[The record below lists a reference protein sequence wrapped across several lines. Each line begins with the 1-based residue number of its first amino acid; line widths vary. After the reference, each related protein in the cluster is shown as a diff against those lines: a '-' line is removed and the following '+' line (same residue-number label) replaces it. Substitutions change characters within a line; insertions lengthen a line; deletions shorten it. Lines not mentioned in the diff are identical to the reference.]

1 MQNLVKIAFPGLGI
15 GEFTVNKVAFSLF
28 GLDVRW
34 YGVLITLGIIL
45 CYLYTAWRGKQVKI
59 SSDDILDI
67 AMFVVIFGIIG
78 ARLYYVVM
86 SPDQFDSLWDVLNIR
101 GGGLAI
107 YGGVIFGAITLIIAA
122 RIKKIHIFRMLD
134 CTAPGVM
141 LAQAIGRWGNFFN
154 GEAFGEQTEIFCRMG
169 LQHANWSQ
177 MYYYHPT
184 FLYESLWNLL
194 GFGIINL
201 VYRKKKFDGQIA
213 LMYIGWYG
221 LGRMFI
227 EGLRTDSLYL
237 GAFRVS
243 QLVAGISFVVCA
255 ALLVAGLI
263 VPHHFK
269 RITDRLGQPKAVA
282 VEAADAAEEDEA
294 DQAMPHDGI
303 CPHCGAVIDP
313 AEEKCAYCGVYWK
326 QSTNKENDE
335 NGKTD

>member
-1 MQNLVKIAFPGLGI
+1 MNHIVKIAFPGLGI
-15 GEFTVNKVAFSLF
+15 EEFTVSKVAFSLF

-34 YGVLITLGIIL
+34 YGVIITLGIIL
-45 CYLYTAWRGKQVKI
+45 CYFYAAWRGKQVGI
-59 SSDDILDI
+59 SSDDIIDI
-67 AMFVVIFGIIG
+67 AMFTVIFGIIG
-78 ARLYYVVM
+78 ARLYYVIM

-107 YGGVIFGAITLIIAA
+107 YGGVILGSITLIITA
-122 RIKKIHIFRMLD
+122 RIKKIDIFKMLD
-134 CTAPGVM
+134 CAGPGVM

-194 GFGIINL
+194 GFGLINL

-213 LMYIGWYG
+213 LMYFAWYG

-237 GAFRVS
+237 GNFRVS
-243 QLVAGISFVVCA
+243 QLVAGISFVICTV
-255 ALLVAGLI
+255 LLIAGMI
-263 VPHHFK
+263 VPHKFNAFTAK
-269 RITDRLGQPKAVA
+269 FAGAQKTVPT
-282 VEAADAAEEDEA
+282 EAEAGSAAETDTF
-294 DQAMPHDGI
+294 DGL
-303 CPHCGAVIDP
+303 CPHCGGVLEPDQENCP
-313 AEEKCAYCGVYWK
+313 FCGVYLRK
-326 QSTNKENDE
+326 NTSKENEE
-335 NGKTD
+335 NGKID

>member
-1 MQNLVKIAFPGLGI
+1 MNTLVKISFPGLGI
-15 GEFTVNKVAFSLF
+15 EEFTVNKVAFSLF
-28 GLDVRW
+28 GLEVRW
-34 YGVLITLGIIL
+34 YGVIITLGIIL
-45 CYLYTAWRGKQVKI
+45 CYLYASWRGKQEGIK
-59 SSDDILDI
+59 SDDILDI

-78 ARLYYVVM
+78 ARLYYVIM
-86 SPDQFDSLWDVLNIR
+86 SPDQFDSFGDIINIR

-107 YGGVIFGAITLIIAA
+107 YGGVIVGSITLIIAA
-122 RIKKIHIFRMLD
+122 RIKKINIFRMLD
-134 CTAPGVM
+134 CAGPGVM
-141 LAQAIGRWGNFFN
+141 LAQAVGRWGNFFN

-169 LQHANWSQ
+169 LQHNNWSQ

-184 FLYESLWNLL
+184 FLYESLWNLI
-194 GFGIINL
+194 GFGLINL

-213 LMYIGWYG
+213 LMYFAWYG

-243 QLVAGISFVVCA
+243 QLVAGVSFVVCA
-255 ALLVAGLI
+255 VLLVAGMI

-269 RITDRLGQPKAVA
+269 RITDQLGQPKAAVA
-282 VEAADAAEEDEA
+282 EADEETEA
-294 DQAMPHDGI
+294 DQAVPHDGL

-326 QSTNKENDE
+326 QSKKKENEE
-335 NGKTD
+335 NGKVD